1 MPMQLLP
8 AISVLFIPHPNMHPA
23 ITEPSRDFIEAKI
36 LQPMAIKLFLDWEK
50 TKGLFVKSTI
60 SVVFVILLEQLEN
73 VG

>member
-36 LQPMAIKLFLDWEK
+36 LQPMAMKLFLDWEK
-50 TKGLFVKSTI
+50 TI